1 MSGRR
6 DSNPRPPAPKAGAL
20 TGLRYAPYYLE
31 IMFYLKSDAKV
42 LLFFI
47 PTKPFAKNI
56 SFLTNCRA
64 QSQVS
69 NYDKLQFV
77 CLIGGRVCNPR
88 QQHVCSR
95 AKRL

>member
-20 TGLRYAPYYLE
+20 TRLRYAPYYLE

-47 PTKPFAKNI
+47 LTKPFAKNI
-56 SFLTNCRA
+56 SFLTNYRA

-69 NYDKLQFV
+69 NFDKLQFF

-95 AKRL
+95 AKQL